1 MAEKKSKNLPVSEE
15 NANEIVE
22 KTQKQLQHRNRPDL
36 VNFGQENVK
45 PGDNAKYIKHAL
57 AAWHLPPIDINDEKQ
72 VEERI
77 TWFFCHCIDDDMKP
91 TVTGLCNALGIS
103 RKTLWDWEAGRVRSA
118 THTDLIKR
126 AKDFLAELW
135 EDYMLNG
142 KINPVSGIF
151 LGKNHFGYQ
160 DKSEVVIT
168 PNNAL
173 GAEPDPEEVRKRY
186 LEEYADSDSE
196 N

>member
-1 MAEKKSKNLPVSEE
+1 MSNDKSKNLPMSEDDTK
-15 NANEIVE
+15 EIVD
-22 KTQKQLQHRNRPDL
+22 KTQREIRHRNRPDL
-36 VNFGQENVK
+36 ENFGQEQVK
-45 PGDNAKYIKHAL
+45 PGDNARYLRHAL
-57 AAWHLPPIDINDEKQ
+57 AAYKLPPIDIANAKQ

-77 TWFFCHCIDDDMKP
+77 EWFFNHCINDDMKP

-126 AKDFLAELW
+126 AKDILAELW

-160 DKSEVVIT
+160 DKSEVVLT
-168 PNNAL
+168 PNNNL
-173 GAEPDPEEVRKRY
+173 GAEPDPEEVRSRY
-186 LEEYADSDSE
+186 LEEHAEDDLE
-196 N
+196 E